1 LIKNSANVGFPSAA
15 NQGINNSL
23 GDYVLL
29 LNNDT
34 VVTEN
39 WLERMLEIAESE
51 DKIGI
56 VGPISNEVSG
66 LQIDKTAS
74 YKDMHEMHSYAKKIA
89 QKNAGVT
96 LNFPRVAFLCTLIK
110 KEVVEKIGGLD
121 ERFTPGNYEDDDF
134 CLRAQLAGFKT
145 VIAKDVFIHHYGSKS
160 FKADGE
166 NKYAERLEINKQKF
180 IGKWGVTPDE
190 LWIQRK
196 EIKPHQYYYPIS
208 KNKFDEQFERA
219 RILLA
224 DNEIDLAFESLQNAL
239 EHFHKVDQRKN
250 QIELNELLDLAGN
263 LALANGEIE
272 LAQKYFAEELNIHPN
287 SSSACAGLAEVFLAQ
302 ELFENAKTMY
312 EWAVKNDPTN
322 KSAIEALINVNVELG
337 LEPAHNSLEEESV

>member
-1 LIKNSANVGFPSAA
+1 TKKFYESLLSSGSSEYELIIIDNASTDETEKYLEEISLLNEKIKVIKNNFNLGFPSAV
-15 NQGINNSL
+15 NQGIKEAKGKYINI
-23 GDYVLL
+23 V
-29 LNNDT
+29 NNDI
-34 VVTEN
+34 VLTEG
-39 WLERMLEIAESE
+39 WLERLIEVAES
-51 DKIGI
+51 DSRIGL

-66 LQIDKTAS
+66 LQ
-74 YKDMHEMHSYAKKIA
+74 KDENAKYNSIEEMHEYAAKVKE
-89 QKNAGVT
+89 QNHGEVF
-96 LNFPRVAFLCTLIK
+96 NFPRIAFLCTLIK
-110 KEVVEKIGGLD
+110 KEVIEKIGGLD

-208 KNKFDEQFERA
+208 KNKFDEHFERA

-224 DNEIDLAFESLQNAL
+224 DKELDLALESIKVAL
-239 EHFHKVDQRKN
+239 EYFYKAENRKN
-250 QIELNELLDLAGN
+250 QIELNDLLDLAGN

-287 SSSACAGLAEVFLAQ
+287 SSSACAGLAEVF
-302 ELFENAKTMY
+302 
-312 EWAVKNDPTN
+312 
-322 KSAIEALINVNVELG
+322 
-337 LEPAHNSLEEESV
+337 